1 MKKRLAFGARYKDIY
16 LGSLRMYV
24 VCTYSWWW
32 KEEFKME
39 QLYGE
44 ELST

>member
-1 MKKRLAFGARYKDIY
+1 MKKRLAFGARYKVTNGFITNVCIY
-16 LGSLRMYV
+16 N
-24 VCTYSWWW
+24 WWR

-44 ELST
+44 EPST